1 MKTAVNGRSAM
12 SIVLRASLL
21 TCFLTGLLSLG
32 CATPP
37 KPRELD
43 ALEKLRAD
51 PAMPAARKKA
61 PDLCKKADKSYA
73 AATEKW
79 QSNDLNESVNHAL
92 LGQIFF
98 RHALALADQDKSN
111 VRIGDAEDALAATAE
126 EQEKVRKDLDD
137 ENEKIGLLSKA
148 AHQNEEMKAL
158 TAQMAADKKAN
169 EDKLSQ
175 EKLRADT
182 GDRISDAE
190 LAIKTAETVSAAKY
204 APELY
209 KSAAQILAKA
219 QMEFQ
224 AGQMEQA
231 QSSAG
236 IAKKTAD
243 DAAAAAKPSY
253 ARDSQADENRK
264 KADGL
269 FAEAS
274 RIPGVSTRR
283 DVRGSLQ
290 RVIIAIPSDMLFVK
304 KQTVIS
310 PGKDGVL
317 NPIAEL
323 IRKPDYKDFPVQ
335 IIGHTD
341 SRGGQQ
347 SALLAMSG
355 ARAQSVFNALVTR
368 GVDVRRMM
376 ASGQGGAE
384 PVGDGRS
391 AAGRASNHRVEIVF
405 LYQ

>member
-1 MKTAVNGRSAM
+1 MKTAVIGRSAM
-12 SIVLRASLL
+12 AIALRASLL
-21 TCFLTGLLSLG
+21 TCFLSGLLSLG

-51 PAMPAARKKA
+51 PAMPAARKKGA
-61 PDLCKKADKSYA
+61 RSV
-73 AATEKW
+73 
-79 QSNDLNESVNHAL
+79 QESRQVLRGGHREVAEQRSQRVGHHAL

-111 VRIGDAEDALAATAE
+111 ARIGDAEDALAATAE
-126 EQEKVRKDLDD
+126 ELAKTQKDLED

-190 LAIKTAETVSAAKY
+190 LAIKTAETVNAAKY

-224 AGQMEQA
+224 AGQMDQA

-253 ARDSQADENRK
+253 ARDSQAEENRK

-274 RIPGVSTRR
+274 RIP
-283 DVRGSLQ
+283 
-290 RVIIAIPSDMLFVK
+290 
-304 KQTVIS
+304 
-310 PGKDGVL
+310 
-317 NPIAEL
+317 E
-323 IRKPDYKDFPVQ
+323 
-335 IIGHTD
+335 
-341 SRGGQQ
+341 
-347 SALLAMSG
+347 
-355 ARAQSVFNALVTR
+355 
-368 GVDVRRMM
+368 
-376 ASGQGGAE
+376 
-384 PVGDGRS
+384 
-391 AAGRASNHRVEIVF
+391 
-405 LYQ
+405 

>member
-1 MKTAVNGRSAM
+1 MTIAIRG
-12 SIVLRASLL
+12 SLL
-21 TCFLTGLLSLG
+21 SVFVASVLSVG

-51 PAMPAARKKA
+51 PEMPAARKKA
-61 PDLCKKADKSYA
+61 PDLCKKADTSFVS
-73 AATEKW
+73 ATDKW
-79 QSNDLNESVNHAL
+79 HSNDLNESVNHAL
-92 LGQIFF
+92 LGQIYY
-98 RHALALADQDKSN
+98 RHALALSDQDRSN
-111 VRIGDAEDALAATAE
+111 ARIAESEDALSATME
-126 EQEKVRKDLDD
+126 EQEKTEKELEDM
-137 ENEKIGLLSKA
+137 NEKIGLLQKSVHKD
-148 AHQNEEMKAL
+148 EEMKAL
-158 TAQMAADKKAN
+158 EAQMAADKKAN
-169 EDKLSQ
+169 DEKLSQ

-182 GDRISDAE
+182 ADKISDAE
-190 LAIKTAETVSAAKY
+190 LAVKTAETVNAAKY

-219 QMEFQ
+219 QTEMQ
-224 AGQMEQA
+224 AGQMQQA
-231 QSSAG
+231 QSSAA

-253 ARDSQADENRK
+253 ARDSQAEEGRK

-274 RIPGVSTRR
+274 RIPGITTRR
-283 DVRGSLQ
+283 DVRGSLS
-290 RVIIAIPSDMLFVK
+290 RVIISIPAETMFTK
-304 KQTVIS
+304 KQTVLA
-310 PGKDGVL
+310 PGRDSVL
-317 NPIAEL
+317 NPIADL
-323 IRKPDYKDFPVQ
+323 IKKKDYQDFPVQ
-335 IIGHTD
+335 VIGHTD
-341 SRGGQQ
+341 SRGASQ
-347 SALLAMSG
+347 SSLLAMSG

-384 PVGDGRS
+384 PIGDGRS